1 MKTASLLTLALLA
14 SLAAAA
20 PAWADSGDYDNAR
33 VQVDNN
39 QVRTNNFHNTGSVY
53 QPTPDTFS
61 YSGPFGTHY
70 SLTEPGLTT
79 ATVHVA
85 VPVYIN
91 AVPSSAKRMVSALNT
106 SWYDNLTINNAAYTG
121 QTGTMTFDVRF
132 DGDITWSGE
141 NGLLFMEDRFY
152 VNGNLAVDLSGI
164 SYYEGHTGLQN
175 YDYFNGAWSHHQ
187 TYTVNTSFVYGQ
199 PISLGEDAI
208 FWSEN
213 TNYHSQSG
221 GYGNYDGT
229 FTTAW
234 NGNLHVTA
242 PNSSPDTSF
251 TPSSSS
257 GTDYSV
263 PMAAPEP
270 SQMALL
276 VFGAAGLVMR
286 RHRRN

>member
-1 MKTASLLTLALLA
+1 MKTASLPTLALLA

-20 PAWADSGDYDNAR
+20 PAGADSGDYDNAR

-85 VPVYIN
+85 VPVYNN
-91 AVPSSAKRMVSALNT
+91 ASPTPAKRMVSALNT
-106 SWYDNLTINNAAYTG
+106 SWYDTLTIGNAAYTG
-121 QTGTMTFDVRF
+121 QTGTLSFDVRF
-132 DGDITWSGE
+132 DADITWSGE
-141 NGLLFMEDRFY
+141 NSQLYMEDRFY

-164 SYYEGHTGLQN
+164 SYGAGHNGLQ
-175 YDYFNGAWSHHQ
+175 DYYPGAFSHHQ

-208 FWSEN
+208 FWSVN
-213 TNYHSQSG
+213 TNYISQSG

-234 NGNLHVTA
+234 NGNLQVTA
-242 PNSSPDTSF
+242 PDSSPDTSY

-270 SQMALL
+270 SQMTLL